1 MFQWLFGLRRKP
13 VVVQGTRRL
22 AEGHAK
28 QVDVGGVFV
37 IFCRV
42 DGVLHALDSACP
54 HEGGRIVGGPL
65 VDGRYAT
72 CPLHHYKFDPRT
84 GAAVDVACA
93 KARVYKVRER
103 DGEAEVWL

>member
-13 VVVQGTRRL
+13 VVVQGTHRL

-28 QVDVGGVFV
+28 QVHVGDAFV

-72 CPLHHYKFDPRT
+72 CPQHHYKFDPRT